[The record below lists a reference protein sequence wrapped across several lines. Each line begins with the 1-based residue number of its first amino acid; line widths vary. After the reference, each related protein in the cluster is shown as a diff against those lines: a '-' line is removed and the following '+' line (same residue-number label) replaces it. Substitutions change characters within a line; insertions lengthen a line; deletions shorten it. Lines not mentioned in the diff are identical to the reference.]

1 MKNEISIFMCYG
13 ICLPPAY
20 FPFKKKKKANTKK
33 TTLKENPIN
42 FKTNGYP
49 NF

>member
-1 MKNEISIFMCYG
+1 MKLVSSCVMVYAYLQLIF
-13 ICLPPAY
+13 LL
-20 FPFKKKKKANTKK
+20 KKKKKANTKK
-33 TTLKENPIN
+33 ATLKENPIN

>member
-1 MKNEISIFMCYG
+1 MKLVSSCVMVYAYLQLIF
-13 ICLPPAY
+13 LL
-20 FPFKKKKKANTKK
+20 KKKNANTKK
-33 TTLKENPIN
+33 ATLKENPIN

>member
-1 MKNEISIFMCYG
+1 MCYG

-20 FPFKKKKKANTKK
+20 FPIKKKNANTKK
-33 TTLKENPIN
+33 ATLKENPIN